1 MSDVAEA
8 DAADAAEAEAA
19 EADAA
24 SAVHVARREERRS
37 PVPFA
42 AIAFDLL
49 TRLSPLVL
57 LVSFLIVFSI
67 LKPAQFA
74 TWDNFSAILYASS
87 VSAIIGLAM
96 TVSFTAGEVDIS
108 VGAVMGVAAMFTA
121 WAFGHGWP
129 TVAAVAGALAVGA
142 AIGLVNAVLI
152 VVARLNSFI
161 TTLGMITA
169 LGGVAYL
176 IGDGKTLYE
185 GIPASFNHLVSKRIL
200 NLPLVIFYTLA
211 LAVVLGY
218 LISRT
223 PFGRRLRAT
232 GTGREAAALIG
243 VRTSRYITI
252 SLVLGATLA
261 ALAGV
266 AQTAELQSANP
277 SIGTDFLL
285 NGVAAVFLGALVSRR
300 GQLNVWGT
308 LLAVVMLRVGL
319 TGLTMVGAPAWVPNV
334 FNGSALLAAL
344 LISRAGSGG
353 VPAGLGNL
361 K

>member
-1 MSDVAEA
+1 MSDVAEV
-8 DAADAAEAEAA
+8 DAADV
-19 EADAA
+19 DAA

-42 AIAFDLL
+42 ASAFDLL

-169 LGGVAYL
+169 LGGLAYL

-185 GIPASFNHLVSKRIL
+185 GIPVSFNHLVGKRVL
-200 NLPLVIFYTLA
+200 NLLLVIFYTLI

-252 SLVLGATLA
+252 SPVLGATLA

-266 AQTAELQSANP
+266 ARVAELQSANP

-353 VPAGLGNL
+353 GPAGLGNL